1 MKYNNIHMLKS
12 NLIVKDKS
20 FYKSF
25 FSLTTILALQNLIIF
40 SVNMADSVMLGRFSE
55 DALSAVALVNQIQ
68 FLLQM
73 LVVGIADG
81 ALVFGS
87 RAWGGKDMD
96 TVRKISSIS
105 LKSALLISF
114 VLGIAVFVFPYQIL
128 GILSNESHV
137 VANGVEYIKIICF
150 SYPMFAITTTLLI
163 ALRSVEKAKI
173 GFYVS
178 IFTLFTNITL
188 NYMMIFGKAGF
199 KPMGIKGAAYATLIS
214 RAAEMIFVIIFI
226 FFYDETIRLKI
237 SDFLYTDFP
246 LLEAF
251 IKKGLPVF
259 LSNGIWGIAMAA
271 QTAILGHMGQSAI
284 TANSIA
290 TTLFQILSVISY
302 GSANAS
308 AVIISKIIGER
319 RTESIKPYTVT
330 LQLIYILIGIITGFT
345 LFLVKDVVVGWY
357 VISPQAKY
365 LALGFLTI
373 LSVTV
378 IGTSYEMAGLTGIVR
393 GGGDTAFVLKND
405 IIFMWLFV
413 IPSSLIAAFYF
424 KASPLIVFMF
434 LKSDQILKC
443 IVAAIKINRYTW
455 IKKLN

>member
-1 MKYNNIHMLKS
+1 MLKS

-20 FYKSF
+20 FYKTF
-25 FSLTTILALQNLIIF
+25 FSLTAVLALQNLIIF
-40 SVNMADSVMLGRFSE
+40 SVNMADSVMLGRYSE
-55 DALSAVALVNQIQ
+55 NALSGVALVNQIQ

-96 TVRKISSIS
+96 TVKKITSIS
-105 LKSALLISF
+105 VKSAILIS
-114 VLGIAVFVFPYQIL
+114 IIL
-128 GILSNESHV
+128 GVIVFIFPNQVLSILSDEMHV
-137 VANGVEYIKIICF
+137 VSNGAQYISIICF
-150 SYPMFAITTTLLI
+150 TYPMFAVTTTLLI

-173 GFYVS
+173 GFYIS
-178 IFTLFTNITL
+178 IFTLISNVTL
-188 NYMMIFGKAGF
+188 NYILIFGKAGF
-199 KPMGIKGAAYATLIS
+199 APMGVRGAAYATLVS
-214 RAAEMIFVIIFI
+214 RAVEMLLVILYT
-226 FFYDETIRLKI
+226 FFYDETIKLKI
-237 SDFLYTDFP
+237 SDILKTDIYLMKAFL
-246 LLEAF
+246 
-251 IKKGLPVF
+251 KKGLPVF

-290 TTLFQILSVISY
+290 TTLFQILSVIAY

-308 AVIISKIIGER
+308 AVIISKTIGENKIA
-319 RTESIKPYTVT
+319 SLKQYSVT
-330 LQLIYILIGIITGFT
+330 LQIIYLIIGLITGT
-345 LFLVKDVVVGWY
+345 MLFLVRKTVVSWY
-357 VISPQAKY
+357 IISAEAEY
-365 LALGFLTI
+365 LALGFIII

-405 IIFMWLFV
+405 FIFMWLFV
-413 IPSSLIAAFYF
+413 IPAAVLAAFYF
-424 KASPLIVFMF
+424 KASPLIVFML

-443 IVAAIKINRYTW
+443 IVAAVKINRYTW
-455 IKKLN
+455 IKKL

>member
-1 MKYNNIHMLKS
+1 MHMLKS

-20 FYKSF
+20 FYKTF
-25 FSLTTILALQNLIIF
+25 FSLTAVLALQNLIIF
-40 SVNMADSVMLGRFSE
+40 SVNMADSVMLGRYSE
-55 DALSAVALVNQIQ
+55 NALSGVALVNQIQ

-96 TVRKISSIS
+96 TVKKITSIS
-105 LKSALLISF
+105 VKSAILIS
-114 VLGIAVFVFPYQIL
+114 IIL
-128 GILSNESHV
+128 GVIVFIFPNQVLSILSDEMHV
-137 VANGVEYIKIICF
+137 VSNGAQYISIICF
-150 SYPMFAITTTLLI
+150 TYPMFAVTTTLLI

-173 GFYVS
+173 GFYIS
-178 IFTLFTNITL
+178 IFTLISNVTL
-188 NYMMIFGKAGF
+188 NYILIFGKAGF
-199 KPMGIKGAAYATLIS
+199 APMGVRGAAYATLVS
-214 RAAEMIFVIIFI
+214 RAVEMLLVILYT
-226 FFYDETIRLKI
+226 FFYDETIKLKI
-237 SDFLYTDFP
+237 SDILKTDIYLMKAFL
-246 LLEAF
+246 
-251 IKKGLPVF
+251 KKGLPVF

-290 TTLFQILSVISY
+290 TTLFQILSVIAY

-308 AVIISKIIGER
+308 AVIISKTIGENKIA
-319 RTESIKPYTVT
+319 SLKQYSVT
-330 LQLIYILIGIITGFT
+330 LQIIYLIIGLITGT
-345 LFLVKDVVVGWY
+345 MLFLVRKTVVSWY
-357 VISPQAKY
+357 IISAEAEY
-365 LALGFLTI
+365 LALGFIII

-405 IIFMWLFV
+405 FIFMWLFV
-413 IPSSLIAAFYF
+413 IPAAVLAAFYF
-424 KASPLIVFMF
+424 KASPLIVFML

-443 IVAAIKINRYTW
+443 IVAAVKINRYTW
-455 IKKLN
+455 IKKL

>member
-1 MKYNNIHMLKS
+1 MLKS

-20 FYKSF
+20 FYKTF
-25 FSLTTILALQNLIIF
+25 FSLTAVLALQNLIIF
-40 SVNMADSVMLGRFSE
+40 SVNMADSVMLGRYSE
-55 DALSAVALVNQIQ
+55 NALSGVALVNQIQ

-96 TVRKISSIS
+96 TVKKITSIS
-105 LKSALLISF
+105 VKSAILIS
-114 VLGIAVFVFPYQIL
+114 IIL
-128 GILSNESHV
+128 GVIVFIFPNQVLSILSDEMHV
-137 VANGVEYIKIICF
+137 VSNGAQYISIICLT
-150 SYPMFAITTTLLI
+150 YPMFAVTTTLLI

-173 GFYVS
+173 GFYIS
-178 IFTLFTNITL
+178 IFTLISNVTL
-188 NYMMIFGKAGF
+188 NYILIFGKAGF
-199 KPMGIKGAAYATLIS
+199 APMGVRGAAYATLVS
-214 RAAEMIFVIIFI
+214 RAVEMLLVILYT
-226 FFYDETIRLKI
+226 FFYDETIKLKI
-237 SDFLYTDFP
+237 SDILKTDIYLMKAFL
-246 LLEAF
+246 
-251 IKKGLPVF
+251 KKGLPVF

-290 TTLFQILSVISY
+290 TTLFQILSVIAY

-308 AVIISKIIGER
+308 AVIISKTIGENKIA
-319 RTESIKPYTVT
+319 SLKQYSVT
-330 LQLIYILIGIITGFT
+330 LQIIYLIIGLITGT
-345 LFLVKDVVVGWY
+345 MLFLVRKTVVSWY
-357 VISPQAKY
+357 IISAEAEY
-365 LALGFLTI
+365 LALGFIII

-405 IIFMWLFV
+405 FIFMWLFV
-413 IPSSLIAAFYF
+413 IPAAVLAAFYF
-424 KASPLIVFMF
+424 KASPLIVFML

-443 IVAAIKINRYTW
+443 IVAAVKINRYTW
-455 IKKLN
+455 IKKL

>member
-1 MKYNNIHMLKS
+1 MLKS

-20 FYKSF
+20 FYKTF
-25 FSLTTILALQNLIIF
+25 FSLTAVLALQNLIIF
-40 SVNMADSVMLGRFSE
+40 SVNMADSVMLGRYSE
-55 DALSAVALVNQIQ
+55 NALYGVALVNQIQ

-96 TVRKISSIS
+96 TVKKITSIS
-105 LKSALLISF
+105 VKSAILIS
-114 VLGIAVFVFPYQIL
+114 IIL
-128 GILSNESHV
+128 GVIVFIFPNQVLSILSDEMHV
-137 VANGVEYIKIICF
+137 VSNGAQYISIICF
-150 SYPMFAITTTLLI
+150 TYPMFAVTTTLLI

-173 GFYVS
+173 GFYIS
-178 IFTLFTNITL
+178 IFTLISNVTL
-188 NYMMIFGKAGF
+188 NYILIFGKAGF
-199 KPMGIKGAAYATLIS
+199 APMGVRGAAYATLVS
-214 RAAEMIFVIIFI
+214 RAVEMLLVILYT
-226 FFYDETIRLKI
+226 FFYDETIKLKI
-237 SDFLYTDFP
+237 SDILKTDIYLMKAFL
-246 LLEAF
+246 
-251 IKKGLPVF
+251 KKGLPVF

-290 TTLFQILSVISY
+290 TTLFQILSVIAY

-308 AVIISKIIGER
+308 AVIISKTIGENKIA
-319 RTESIKPYTVT
+319 SLKQYSVT
-330 LQLIYILIGIITGFT
+330 LQIIYLIIGLITGT
-345 LFLVKDVVVGWY
+345 MLFLVRKTVVSWY
-357 VISPQAKY
+357 IISAEAEY
-365 LALGFLTI
+365 LALGFIII

-405 IIFMWLFV
+405 FIFMWLFV
-413 IPSSLIAAFYF
+413 IPAAVLAAFYF
-424 KASPLIVFMF
+424 KASPLIVFML

-443 IVAAIKINRYTW
+443 IVAAVKINRYTW
-455 IKKLN
+455 IKKL

>member
-1 MKYNNIHMLKS
+1 MLKS

-25 FSLTTILALQNLIIF
+25 FSLTVVLALQNLIIF
-40 SVNMADSVMLGRFSE
+40 SVNMADSIMLGRFME

-87 RAWGGKDMD
+87 RAWGKKDMD
-96 TVRKISSIS
+96 TVRKITSIS
-105 LKSALLISF
+105 VKSALLIS
-114 VLGIAVFVFPYQIL
+114 VLLGLFVFLFPSL
-128 GILSNESHV
+128 VLSLLSDVSQV
-137 VANGVEYIKIICF
+137 VTMGVEYIKIICF
-150 SYPMFAITTTLLI
+150 SYPMFAVTTTLLI

-173 GFYVS
+173 GFYIS
-178 IFTLFTNITL
+178 IFTLFSNVFL
-188 NYMMIFGKAGF
+188 NYVLIFGKAGF
-199 KPMGIKGAAYATLIS
+199 KPMGIQGAAYATLIS
-214 RAAEMIFVIIFI
+214 RAAEMIFVIIYM
-226 FFYDETIRLKI
+226 FFYDETIRLKVK
-237 SDFLYTDFP
+237 DMMKTDLLLLKAFL
-246 LLEAF
+246 
-251 IKKGLPVF
+251 KKGLPVF
-259 LSNGIWGIAMAA
+259 FSNGIWGVAMAA
-271 QTAILGHMGQSAI
+271 QTAILGHMGQSSI

-290 TTLFQILSVISY
+290 TTLFQILSVLSY

-308 AVIISKIIGER
+308 AVLISKTIGEHKM
-319 RTESIKPYTVT
+319 ENIKPYSVT
-330 LQLIYILIGIITGFT
+330 LQLIYIVIGILAGSV
-345 LFLVKDVVVGWY
+345 LFLVKDTVVSWY
-357 VISPQAKY
+357 IISPDAQY
-365 LALGFLTI
+365 LAIGFITI

-405 IIFMWLFV
+405 FIFMWLIV
-413 IPSSLIAAFYF
+413 IPSSVLAAFYI
-424 KASPLIVFMF
+424 KASPLVVFML

-455 IKKLN
+455 IKKL

>member
-1 MKYNNIHMLKS
+1 MLKS

-20 FYKSF
+20 FYKTF
-25 FSLTTILALQNLIIF
+25 FSLTAVLALQNLIIF
-40 SVNMADSVMLGRFSE
+40 SVNMADSVMLGRYSE
-55 DALSAVALVNQIQ
+55 NALSGVALVNQIQ

-96 TVRKISSIS
+96 TVKKITSIS
-105 LKSALLISF
+105 VKSAILIS
-114 VLGIAVFVFPYQIL
+114 IIL
-128 GILSNESHV
+128 GVIVFIFPNQVLSILSDEMHV
-137 VANGVEYIKIICF
+137 VSNGAQYISIICF
-150 SYPMFAITTTLLI
+150 TYPMFAVTTTLLI

-173 GFYVS
+173 GFYIS
-178 IFTLFTNITL
+178 IFTLISNVTL
-188 NYMMIFGKAGF
+188 NYILIFGKAGF
-199 KPMGIKGAAYATLIS
+199 APMGVRGAAFATLVS
-214 RAAEMIFVIIFI
+214 RAVEMLLVILYT
-226 FFYDETIRLKI
+226 FFYDETIKLKI
-237 SDFLYTDFP
+237 SDILKTDIYLMKAFL
-246 LLEAF
+246 
-251 IKKGLPVF
+251 KKGLPVF

-290 TTLFQILSVISY
+290 TTLFQILSVIAY

-308 AVIISKIIGER
+308 AVIISKTIGENKIA
-319 RTESIKPYTVT
+319 SLKQYSVT
-330 LQLIYILIGIITGFT
+330 LQIIYLIIGLITGT
-345 LFLVKDVVVGWY
+345 MLFLVRKTVVSWY
-357 VISPQAKY
+357 IISAEAEY
-365 LALGFLTI
+365 LALGFIII

-405 IIFMWLFV
+405 FIFMWLFV
-413 IPSSLIAAFYF
+413 IPAAVLAAFYF
-424 KASPLIVFMF
+424 KASPLIVFML

-443 IVAAIKINRYTW
+443 IVAAVKINRYTW
-455 IKKLN
+455 IKKL

>member
-1 MKYNNIHMLKS
+1 MHMLKS
-12 NLIVKDKS
+12 NLIVKDKL
-20 FYKSF
+20 FYKTF
-25 FSLTTILALQNLIIF
+25 FSLTAVLALQNLIIF
-40 SVNMADSVMLGRFSE
+40 SVNMADSVMLGRYSE
-55 DALSAVALVNQIQ
+55 NALSGVALVNQIQ

-96 TVRKISSIS
+96 TVKKITSIS
-105 LKSALLISF
+105 VKSAILISI
-114 VLGIAVFVFPYQIL
+114 VLGVIVFIFPNQVL
-128 GILSNESHV
+128 SILSDEMHV
-137 VANGVEYIKIICF
+137 VSNGAQYISIICLT
-150 SYPMFAITTTLLI
+150 YPMFAVTTTLLI

-173 GFYVS
+173 GFYIS
-178 IFTLFTNITL
+178 IFTLISNVTL
-188 NYMMIFGKAGF
+188 NYILIFGKAGF
-199 KPMGIKGAAYATLIS
+199 RPMGVRGAAYATLIS
-214 RAAEMIFVIIFI
+214 RAVEMILVILYT

-237 SDFLYTDFP
+237 SDILKTDICLMKAFL
-246 LLEAF
+246 
-251 IKKGLPVF
+251 KKGLPVF

-290 TTLFQILSVISY
+290 TTLFQILSVIAY

-308 AVIISKIIGER
+308 AVIISKTIGENNIV
-319 RTESIKPYTVT
+319 SLKQYSVT
-330 LQLIYILIGIITGFT
+330 LQIIYLIIGLITGT
-345 LFLVKDVVVGWY
+345 MLFLVRKTVVSWY
-357 VISPQAKY
+357 IISAEAEY
-365 LALGFLTI
+365 LALGFIII

-405 IIFMWLFV
+405 FIFMWLFV
-413 IPSSLIAAFYF
+413 IPAAVLAAFYF
-424 KASPLIVFMF
+424 KASPLIVFML

-443 IVAAIKINRYTW
+443 IVAAVKINRYTW
-455 IKKLN
+455 IKKL